1 MPVSKLAA
9 NLRSLREAN
18 GYSQEYVSRQIHI
31 ARQTYSVYETGKRTP
46 DLSTL
51 LCLSALYNISLDQ
64 LVYGNPADKSSTEG
78 VLRDHGAVA
87 PDNSLIRLAEPMQR
101 CSWIIKAFLLM
112 RSGKYGNLYVSKN
125 IFFHGKDK
133 KRL

>member
-87 PDNSLIRLAEPMQR
+87 PDNSLIRLSGADAKMLMDYKGFPVDAQR
-101 CSWIIKAFLLM
+101 EVREFVRFKKYLLS
-112 RSGKYGNLYVSKN
+112 REG
-125 IFFHGKDK
+125 
-133 KRL
+133 